1 MRPVNIS
8 YYFLFQFQENWYLVQ
23 GIQRRSYR
31 VCSLLLLKKWSE
43 GRKCDSNII
52 YLQKGVCCFSVGWMG
67 WNQIFP
73 GATANKCCPSF
84 GRCRNSCKGQGFRGL
99 ASGTGSVQM
108 SLVGWGGGASAEWL
122 LPGGARRPYVPRAS
136 ANAPSP
142 AATELSV
149 LGVAGKVFYP
159 RWRMNLCSC
168 EKTNFLLLR
177 LKSK

>member
-1 MRPVNIS
+1 MGLVNIS

-52 YLQKGVCCFSVGWMG
+52 YLQKGICCFSVGWMG

-73 GATANKCCPSF
+73 GATANKYCLSF
-84 GRCRNSCKGQGFRGL
+84 GRCRNSGKGQGFRGL

-108 SLVGWGGGASAEWL
+108 SLVGWGRGFCWVAASLEGPEDLMSPEPVQML
-122 LPGGARRPYVPRAS
+122 LHRQRQSFLFLALQVRCFIHADGWIC
-136 ANAPSP
+136 
-142 AATELSV
+142 
-149 LGVAGKVFYP
+149 VAVRKQAFFFWG
-159 RWRMNLCSC
+159 
-168 EKTNFLLLR
+168 
-177 LKSK
+177 

>member
-1 MRPVNIS
+1 MDVKSLVQYLEHNMRPVNIS

-108 SLVGWGGGASAEWL
+108 SLVGWGGGGFCWVAASWRGQKTL
-122 LPGGARRPYVPRAS
+122 CPPSQCKCSFTGSDRAFCS
-136 ANAPSP
+136 
-142 AATELSV
+142 
-149 LGVAGKVFYP
+149 
-159 RWRMNLCSC
+159 WRC
-168 EKTNFLLLR
+168 R
-177 LKSK
+177 